1 MLFYVKCVR
10 CGRIAT
16 VKSVESVAVDAAD
29 EEAGVE
35 DPRLG
40 GYITRCPACGERRT
54 TQNPPAPVSA
64 AYAA

>member
-16 VKSVESVAVDAAD
+16 VKSVESVAVDSAD
-29 EEAGVE
+29 EQANSE

-40 GYITRCPACGERRT
+40 GYITRCPACEERRT
-54 TQNPPAPVSA
+54 THQPPAPVSA